1 MDAKL
6 DNPDTS
12 VADYQSDANDSS
24 QIKDDNQSEATEDE
38 ELAHGAVYNIKKA
51 HAEDSDDTLTDD
63 ETPGVKNSV
72 AKQQRLGAPAAK
84 GVDLELD
91 ESVEELNCQ
100 WEGCQGVFDKSSQLS
115 THIEKDHIA
124 NDAPDCKWQHCDFKT
139 TEPLAL
145 ATHIR
150 KHAKYQPYFCL
161 SADCNENFSTANE
174 LIQHLTESH
183 NKEHSEKV
191 SWFAYLQEFD
201 NYQKFLKDNKFDNSE
216 ASVARYNSIKSNKQF
231 MNLFDKPKVD
241 FIKIQNVSVD
251 DIVSE
256 PIRKKGR
263 TANSDIN
270 VQLRSSYKEK
280 TDKYKAYI
288 SRVSQT
294 AFDDLENSASE
305 TLEPDSIIDKS
316 SPEELKGI
324 YESMNRKLLWGLE
337 VNQILKK
344 DAEDLKTEERRL
356 WIQKEALLDASISAE
371 VPKDDLFLYNGV

>member
-1 MDAKL
+1 
-6 DNPDTS
+6 
-12 VADYQSDANDSS
+12 
-24 QIKDDNQSEATEDE
+24 
-38 ELAHGAVYNIKKA
+38 
-51 HAEDSDDTLTDD
+51 
-63 ETPGVKNSV
+63 
-72 AKQQRLGAPAAK
+72 
-84 GVDLELD
+84 
-91 ESVEELNCQ
+91 
-100 WEGCQGVFDKSSQLS
+100 
-115 THIEKDHIA
+115 
-124 NDAPDCKWQHCDFKT
+124 
-139 TEPLAL
+139 
-145 ATHIR
+145 
-150 KHAKYQPYFCL
+150 
-161 SADCNENFSTANE
+161 
-174 LIQHLTESH
+174 LTESH